1 MQDLNWQVACSVLDF
16 IEFISR
22 FNIAFVLRTEK
33 NNLLAWKTKFRD
45 RLNFE
50 VNVGFLLS
58 VFQLQ
63 WSVICKHKGMMLK
76 NSDIV
81 F

>member
-33 NNLLAWKTKFRD
+33 IIFLAWKTKFRD